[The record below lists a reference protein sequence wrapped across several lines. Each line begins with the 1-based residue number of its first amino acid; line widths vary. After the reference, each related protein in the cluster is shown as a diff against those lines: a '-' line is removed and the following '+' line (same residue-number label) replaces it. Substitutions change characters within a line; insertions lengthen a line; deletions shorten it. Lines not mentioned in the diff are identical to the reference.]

1 MLPVKIVLPLLLLP
15 FTLGLLSILP
25 LQADDDPCQGLISV
39 YCTRC
44 HTTERICDELGTDEA
59 AWKATIKEM
68 GEYSDD
74 LDQETQNQVVS
85 CVSKMKKGDP
95 AVCKK

>member
-1 MLPVKIVLPLLLLP
+1 MRHVRIILPILMLLS
-15 FTLGLLSILP
+15 TLGLLSILP
-25 LQADDDPCQGLISV
+25 VQADDGPCQGLITV

-44 HTTERICDELGTDEA
+44 HTTERICDALGSDEA
-59 AWKATIKEM
+59 TWKATIKEM

-85 CVSKMKKGDP
+85 CVSKMKKGNP
-95 AVCKK
+95 TVCKK

>member
-1 MLPVKIVLPLLLLP
+1 MLSVKIVLPLLLLLL
-15 FTLGLLSILP
+15 TLGLLNILP
-25 LQADDDPCQGLISV
+25 VQADDDPCQGLISV

-44 HTTERICDELGTDEA
+44 HTTERICDELGTDET
-59 AWKATIKEM
+59 AWKATVKEM
-68 GEYSDD
+68 AEYSSD

>member
-1 MLPVKIVLPLLLLP
+1 MQSIKIILPIVLLP
-15 FTLGLLSILP
+15 ATLGLLSILP
-25 LQADDDPCQGLISV
+25 LQADDDPCQSLINV

-44 HTTERICDELGTDEA
+44 HATERICDALGTDEA

-68 GEYSDD
+68 AEYSGD
-74 LDQETQNQVVS
+74 LDQETQNQVLN
-85 CVSKMKKGDP
+85 CVNTMKKGDP

>member
-1 MLPVKIVLPLLLLP
+1 MQPIKIILLLLLLLSA
-15 FTLGLLSILP
+15 LGLLSNLP
-25 LQADDDPCQGLISV
+25 VQADDGPCQGLISV